1 MQANA
6 LTCEPAS
13 QMLSLLN
20 GCLTTQA
27 IHVAARLGIAD
38 ELRDGTRRIGDLSV
52 ALDAQPDAL
61 DRLMRML
68 ASIGVLSAGEGGTYQ
83 LTPLGETLRTDH
95 PNSVRDWHSTLALRR
110 PGMHGVIFTSPSKRA
125 RRASSWLTA
134 YRPTTFSNRT
144 LNLRHA
150 LTAG

>member
-38 ELRDGTRRIGDLSV
+38 ELRDGTRRIGDLWWRST
-52 ALDAQPDAL
+52 PN
-61 DRLMRML
+61 RMR
-68 ASIGVLSAGEGGTYQ
+68 SIG
-83 LTPLGETLRTDH
+83 
-95 PNSVRDWHSTLALRR
+95 
-110 PGMHGVIFTSPSKRA
+110 
-125 RRASSWLTA
+125 
-134 YRPTTFSNRT
+134 
-144 LNLRHA
+144 
-150 LTAG
+150 

>member
-38 ELRDGTRRIGDLSV
+38 ELKDGPRRIGDLSV
-52 ALDAQPDAL
+52 ALGTQPDAL
-61 DRLMRML
+61 DRLNAHAWQAL
-68 ASIGVLSAGEGGTYQ
+68 AC
-83 LTPLGETLRTDH
+83 
-95 PNSVRDWHSTLALRR
+95 
-110 PGMHGVIFTSPSKRA
+110 
-125 RRASSWLTA
+125 
-134 YRPTTFSNRT
+134 
-144 LNLRHA
+144 
-150 LTAG
+150 